1 MMPLKQRRLF
11 SGALARFLVPFGC
24 CAYLLLGPGV
34 SATDAYMLA
43 YVALIRRVQ
52 AAGVRFFFLHF
63 VRFPLCHSCIVQ
75 IQVYGYVHTTYGNR
89 SISTVLDDVN
99 NFYSWIGVNGIF
111 VDEGTSSR
119 LKFYLNHDI
128 SID

>member
-1 MMPLKQRRLF
+1 MPLKQRRLF

-52 AAGVRFFFLHF
+52 AAGVRFFFAFRPFSSVPLMHSTDPSLWLRSYN
-63 VRFPLCHSCIVQ
+63 VR
-75 IQVYGYVHTTYGNR
+75 
-89 SISTVLDDVN
+89 
-99 NFYSWIGVNGIF
+99 
-111 VDEGTSSR
+111 
-119 LKFYLNHDI
+119 
-128 SID
+128 